1 MPVAGPG
8 TRLLRHGEQ
17 SVGDI
22 GQKAVKVKHVGLH
35 RRDLGLR
42 VHLIGPLLQ
51 LCLADL
57 TLEYQTQL
65 KPLTPTLSNK

>member
-1 MPVAGPG
+1 MAVSGPG

-17 SVGDI
+17 SVGDV
-22 GQKAVKVKHVGLH
+22 GQKAVKVEHVGLH
-35 RRDLGLR
+35 RRSLGFR

-57 TLEYQTQL
+57 TLEWRKHSL
-65 KPLTPTLSNK
+65 NP

>member
-1 MPVAGPG
+1 MPVTGPG

-35 RRDLGLR
+35 RSGLGFW
-42 VHLIGPLLQ
+42 VHLIGPFLQ
-51 LCLADL
+51 LCVADL
-57 TLEYQTQL
+57 TLEGIKHSLNPSNQL
-65 KPLTPTLSNK
+65 